1 MLQKLK
7 ETFSAPFAVFVLQ
20 VSFVAVIIVSVTAV
34 KFLGGDIYTDLK
46 QWYIVNFNDDTDVNE
61 VINPESESPKT
72 TQEIEK
78 SNTEKQ
84 TQNMDALPTV
94 TNTVLQTTK
103 TGGVNSMCLPLQ
115 NGTVTSEFGGRINP
129 ITNASEKHKGLDL
142 SAPYGSSIYAAADG
156 EVILAQNSS
165 SYGNY
170 IIINHGGGLKT
181 LYAHCS
187 ELLIEKGDIVKK
199 SQVIAKVGSTG
210 QSTRSHLH
218 FEVILN
224 EQYLNPSW
232 LINW

>member
-1 MLQKLK
+1 MWQKFK
-7 ETFSAPFAVFVLQ
+7 ENLTAPFSVLVLQ
-20 VSFVAVIIVSVTAV
+20 ISFVAVIIVSVTAV

-46 QWYIVNFNDDTDVNE
+46 QWYIVNFNDDTNVDE
-61 VINPESESPKT
+61 VVNPESKPPGTTLEKEETKT
-72 TQEIEK
+72 ETPTTDE
-78 SNTEKQ
+78 
-84 TQNMDALPTV
+84 LPTV

-103 TGGVNSMCLPLQ
+103 TDSVNSMCLPLQ
-115 NGTVTSEFGGRINP
+115 NGIVTSEFGGRINP
-129 ITNASEKHKGLDL
+129 ITNAAEKHKGLDL
-142 SAPYGSSIYAAADG
+142 SAPEGSSIYAAADG

-170 IIINHGGGLKT
+170 IIIDHGGGLKT

-187 ELLIEKGDIVKK
+187 KLLIEKGDSVKK
-199 SQVIAKVGSTG
+199 GQMIAKVGSTG